1 MRPATLDRVENGG
14 PGSDI
19 NPHERRPKGANST
32 TARSSGPR
40 LSSLPPCSKLYKA
53 RPGNGGACLDDGAM
67 AGLDSLCARRRPK
80 STVAAEESLRR
91 GRTKETTQERKKK
104 RLRLWR
110 RLENERMVARQSNK
124 RITPARYAT
133 SDGTSGSGP
142 NLRIHFG
149 RRRGIISCARLAS
162 IPRPYLFPDV
172 FV

>member
-32 TARSSGPR
+32 TGRSSGPR
-40 LSSLPPCSKLYKA
+40 SSSLPPCSKLYKA
-53 RPGNGGACLDDGAM
+53 RPGNGGACLDDGAT

-91 GRTKETTQERKKK
+91 GRTKEMTQERKKK

-110 RLENERMVARQSNK
+110 RLENGRMLRRAEPENVMDCDLPCRS
-124 RITPARYAT
+124 PAREIAA
-133 SDGTSGSGP
+133 GCM
-142 NLRIHFG
+142 HFPVPVP
-149 RRRGIISCARLAS
+149 ARCREPGNGNWEVGALA
-162 IPRPYLFPDV
+162 PVLL
-172 FV
+172 

>member
-32 TARSSGPR
+32 TGRSSGPR
-40 LSSLPPCSKLYKA
+40 SSSLPPCSKLYKA
-53 RPGNGGACLDDGAM
+53 RPGNGGACLDDGAT

-91 GRTKETTQERKKK
+91 GRTKEMTQERKKK

-110 RLENERMVARQSNK
+110 RLENGRMLCGGRTK
-124 RITPARYAT
+124 
-133 SDGTSGSGP
+133 DGPG
-142 NLRIHFG
+142 G
-149 RRRGIISCARLAS
+149 RRSGRLLQVGQSRRRSAGRRHLSAYGEHKSTQSLHGSSIAS
-162 IPRPYLFPDV
+162 ADF
-172 FV
+172 